1 MRSAQHKLRSRVCA
15 CDGAVPYS
23 RACRR
28 APARRSLRFLHV
40 GFCPSRSAG
49 SARPVDLLAER
60 LKRSGRKYRLHRQAK
75 VFADLERELEAWPV
89 IAALQK
95 PDGLVVH
102 ADCVRQ
108 LLTADAPLGAQH
120 RYAVK
125 EPALPGSRRPR
136 FVILHSFI
144 LRLHNKLVNRKI
156 YAPQSSAFE
165 VESYASKSSSTGSIS
180 GTSHLS
186 SAMCAGWIEYASVAA
201 LSVNFIIPAK
211 VYPCPR
217 GERLAPTCASSSP
230 GMTPRKARIS
240 FSARALSASVA
251 SAFQRNPKM

>member
-75 VFADLERELEAWPV
+75 VFTDLERELEAWPV

-95 PDGLVVH
+95 TDGLGVH
-102 ADCVRQ
+102 ADGVSK
-108 LLTADAPLGAQH
+108 LLAADAPLGAQH
-120 RYAVK
+120 PDAVK
-125 EPALPGSRRPR
+125 EPAFPGSRRPR

-144 LRLHNKLVNRKI
+144 LRLHNNFVKLENILIQILR
-156 YAPQSSAFE
+156 FLW
-165 VESYASKSSSTGSIS
+165 ESYASKSSSTGSIS

-251 SAFQRNPKM
+251 SGLHLNPKM